1 MSKLC
6 SYEINLKYINGLP
19 VTILGTTKKSI
30 EEYFK
35 SYDIKVI
42 RKIKEFSIEDAKYSN
57 IDDVYKTQLDM
68 ILKYLKTKKIIKDF
82 AEKLQK

>member
-1 MSKLC
+1 MSKLY
-6 SYEINLKYINGLP
+6 SYEINLKYVNGLP

-42 RKIKEFSIEDAKYSN
+42 RKMEQVLFEDMRKN
-57 IDDVYKTQLDM
+57 NVNEIYKIQLDM
-68 ILKYLKTKKIIKDF
+68 ILKYLKTKKIIKEF
-82 AEKLQK
+82 AENLQK

>member
-1 MSKLC
+1 MSKLY
-6 SYEINLKYINGLP
+6 SYEINLKYVNGLP

-35 SYDIKVI
+35 GYNIKVI
-42 RKIKEFSIEDAKYSN
+42 RKIKDFPIENAKYSN

-68 ILKYLKTKKIIKDF
+68 ILKYLKAKKIIKDF

>member
-1 MSKLC
+1 MSKLY

-35 SYDIKVI
+35 SYNIKVI
-42 RKIKEFSIEDAKYSN
+42 RKMEQVLFEDMRKNN
-57 IDDVYKTQLDM
+57 INEIYKIQLDM
-68 ILKYLKTKKIIKDF
+68 ILKYLKTKKIIKEI